1 MKCEMIE
8 VKTMYDPKLKPFYAK
23 AIGDLALEYLESCT
37 PFPTHMAL
45 LENALDLIAEIKE
58 ILNDTS
64 LDDPACFA
72 RVDALVDAFYR
83 AGLPVDRHRE
93 CE

>member
-1 MKCEMIE
+1 
-8 VKTMYDPKLKPFYAK
+8 MYDPVLAPFYAR
-23 AIGDLALEYLESCT
+23 AIGEAVLAAIEPIDLFYPNSQ
-37 PFPTHMAL
+37 L
-45 LENALDLIAEIKE
+45 LEDALDLIAEIKE

-83 AGLPVDRHRE
+83 AGLPVDRHQE
-93 CE
+93 FE

>member
-1 MKCEMIE
+1 
-8 VKTMYDPKLKPFYAK
+8 MYDPKLKPFYAK

-58 ILNDTS
+58 ILNHTS